1 MKRAIVR
8 FCVLA
13 LLASI
18 ATITTMSGCGRKKED
33 DGTAPLEVSKELPAL
48 TIHDDTP
55 NLLLTWIDDKGDMH
69 VELEIAGIPAEGR
82 SLVRVV
88 VSDREDG
95 TKDAF
100 YVVDLTTKGAD
111 GGYSAKT
118 MSRRGWEAEV
128 EKRRGAYIA
137 KHSPQKPV
145 TTSSSA
151 NPTPT
156 DPNDKPPPATASD
169 VTVIIYGASWCKPC
183 HDVGEY
189 LKSKGI
195 RFVHKDIEEDRTA
208 ALEMREKLEKSGQR
222 GGSIPVIDVRGQI
235 LVGYSPHAL
244 DRALA
249 KAASGTAL

>member
-1 MKRAIVR
+1 MGLFAGIVATSL
-8 FCVLA
+8 V
-13 LLASI
+13 I
-18 ATITTMSGCGRKKED
+18 AGCSHKKED
-33 DGTAPLEVSKELPAL
+33 DGTAPMAITRELPAL
-48 TIHDDTP
+48 TIRDDTP

-69 VELEIAGIPAEGR
+69 VELEVTGVPAEGR

-100 YVVDLTTKGAD
+100 YVVDLTTKGAE
-111 GGYSAKT
+111 GGYTAKT
-118 MSRRGWEAEV
+118 MSRRAWEAEV
-128 EKRRGAYIA
+128 EKRRAAYIA
-137 KHSPQKPV
+137 KVSPVKPPP
-145 TTSSSA
+145 SA
-151 NPTPT
+151 APTGT
-156 DPNDKPPPATASD
+156 DTANRNDKPPPVASD
-169 VTVIIYGASWCKPC
+169 VTVIVYGASWCKPC

-189 LKSKGI
+189 LKAKGV

-208 ALEMREKLEKSGQR
+208 ALEMRDKLEKSGQR

-235 LVGYSPHAL
+235 LVGFSPHAL

>member
-1 MKRAIVR
+1 VKRAIVR
-8 FCVLA
+8 FCGVA
-13 LLASI
+13 LLASVVM
-18 ATITTMSGCGRKKED
+18 TNGCGQKKED
-33 DGTAPLEVSKELPAL
+33 DGTSPLAIAKELPAL
-48 TIHDDTP
+48 TIREDTP

-69 VELEIAGIPAEGR
+69 VELEVAGVPAEGR

-88 VSDREDG
+88 VSDKEEG

-111 GGYSAKT
+111 GGYPAKT
-118 MSRRGWEAEV
+118 MSRRAWEAEV

-137 KHSPQKPV
+137 KHSPPKPP

-151 NPTPT
+151 NPEATAR
-156 DPNDKPPPATASD
+156 NDKPPPATASD

-222 GGSIPVIDVRGQI
+222 GGSIPVLDVRGQI

-249 KAASGTAL
+249 KAAAGTAL

>member
-1 MKRAIVR
+1 VKRAIFR
-8 FCVLA
+8 FCVVA
-13 LLASI
+13 LLASFV
-18 ATITTMSGCGRKKED
+18 TTMGCGRKKDD
-33 DGTAPLEVSKELPAL
+33 DGTAPIEIAKELPAL
-48 TIHDDTP
+48 TIRDDTP
-55 NLLLTWIDDKGDMH
+55 NLLLTWIDNKGDMH
-69 VELEIAGIPAEGR
+69 VEMQAPGVPAEGR

-88 VSDREDG
+88 VTDREDG

-100 YVVDLTTKGAD
+100 YVVDLSTKNAD
-111 GGYSAKT
+111 GGYTAKT
-118 MSRRGWEAEV
+118 MSRRSWEAEV
-128 EKRRGAYIA
+128 DKRRSAYIA
-137 KHSPQKPV
+137 KVSPPKPP
-145 TTSSSA
+145 TTSASA
-151 NPTPT
+151 NPDTTARP
-156 DPNDKPPPATASD
+156 DKPAPTAASD

-222 GGSIPVIDVRGQI
+222 GGSIPVLDVRGQI
-235 LVGYSPHAL
+235 LVGYSPLAL

>member
-1 MKRAIVR
+1 MRRAILKL
-8 FCVLA
+8 FA
-13 LLASI
+13 LVFVISSL
-18 ATITTMSGCGRKKED
+18 TTSGCSQKKND
-33 DGTAPLEVSKELPAL
+33 DGTAPMAITKELPAL
-48 TIHDDTP
+48 TIREDTP

-69 VELEIAGIPAEGR
+69 VELEVAGVPAEGR

-111 GGYSAKT
+111 GGYAAKT
-118 MSRRGWEAEV
+118 MSRRSWEAEV
-128 EKRRGAYIA
+128 EKRRAAYIA
-137 KHSPQKPV
+137 KVSPAKPGPS
-145 TTSSSA
+145 TAPA
-151 NPTPT
+151 NT
-156 DPNDKPPPATASD
+156 DAANRNDKPPPIASD

-183 HDVGEY
+183 HEVGEY
-189 LKSKGI
+189 LKSKGV
-195 RFVHKDIEEDRTA
+195 RFVHKDIEEDRSA

-235 LVGYSPHAL
+235 LVGFSQYAL